1 MNQINQE
8 NNIEV
13 EFDNSSPSK
22 VSLETELSESL
33 YETMKDFVLHNPTWD
48 QYKLINS
55 ALATFLVQNGI
66 LKTGDIAKKDKDNFY
81 YILGRNDRF
90 VKIFGNR
97 INLDE
102 LENSISKF
110 GVQSLCKVNEEN
122 RITIFVKQLK
132 EVENIK
138 KNIKNLTDLHPSVF
152 DFKTLSEFP
161 LNKNFK
167 TAYNNESLN

>member
-1 MNQINQE
+1 M
-8 NNIEV
+8 
-13 EFDNSSPSK
+13 
-22 VSLETELSESL
+22 
-33 YETMKDFVLHNPTWD
+33 
-48 QYKLINS
+48 
-55 ALATFLVQNGI
+55 
-66 LKTGDIAKKDKDNFY
+66 
-81 YILGRNDRF
+81 
-90 VKIFGNR
+90 KIFGNR

-102 LENSISKF
+102 LENSISKL